1 MGLGTRQKRQPT
13 LDRYAVGGRFSG
25 GLLDGLQF
33 AIGLWLQ
40 HWGDAKRHLNRQYSR
55 LDLGATGVCRNA
67 DRCTSTPLLQTI
79 SLKTA

>member
-13 LDRYAVGGRFSG
+13 LNWHSVGGRFSG

-40 HWGDAKRHLNRQYSR
+40 HWGDAKRDFNR
-55 LDLGATGVCRNA
+55 
-67 DRCTSTPLLQTI
+67 
-79 SLKTA
+79 